1 MIPSGAWEAWRPA
14 AIPAALSIRYRKAE
28 SFRATLSPRCSRTA
42 LAALASFLAHPAGIA
57 NYVDRPLAP
66 LAGSTCFF
74 HLRASVA
81 HAELAACATRA
92 SNATM
97 RNSRANFV
105 QDPIN
110 AVAVV

>member
-14 AIPAALSIRYRKAE
+14 AIPAALSIRYRKAG

-81 HAELAACATRA
+81 HADSRPAPHAHRTRL
-92 SNATM
+92 
-97 RNSRANFV
+97 
-105 QDPIN
+105 
-110 AVAVV
+110 